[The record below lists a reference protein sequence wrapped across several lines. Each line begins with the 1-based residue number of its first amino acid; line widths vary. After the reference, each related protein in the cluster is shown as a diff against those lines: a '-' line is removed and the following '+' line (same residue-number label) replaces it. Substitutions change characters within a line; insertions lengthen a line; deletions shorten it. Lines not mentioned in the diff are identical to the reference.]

1 MKKILALLMSVSMM
15 ASLFV
20 STAVTSYAADEATVK
35 VTSVGK
41 VTVKEGPPTA
51 RKDVDYL
58 AFNVSI
64 DSDKALN
71 FEAADGWYNGTGL
84 AGVTLKFAFNSK
96 YFDLS
101 SAKIDTLALPSPQTN
116 AKDGEYVSVAFT
128 AAASALYV
136 GSVDPLYTI
145 RIKPNA
151 DNQDL
156 FDKSASDIAN
166 LACITKVFE
175 DNKVTFQGYSD
186 WTEGTAGVTDMKC
199 ALSYVYPDKDA
210 APADVKVNGITATP
224 AELKALTV
232 GDKGTIAVEV
242 APADATEKGVTFASD
257 AEGVIKVDAD
267 GNYEAKSAGTAKI
280 TITAKD
286 GSGVTATVEVSVKD
300 KEPEPEPDKVQ
311 FVKAVK
317 SDKAATGYWVFKV
330 NKGITE
336 TLKVTYANA
345 DEKLELDA
353 PAAIGG
359 ESDVTFALYLTVT
372 GDRIGKAYTAAVAHG
387 ADSATGT
394 AITLD

>member
-210 APADVKVNGITATP
+210 APADVKVTGITATP

-232 GDKGTIAVEV
+232 GDKGKIDVAV
-242 APADATEKGVTFASD
+242 APADATEKGVTFVSD
-257 AEGVIKVDAD
+257 AEDVISVDAD

-286 GSGVTATVEVSVKD
+286 GSGVTATVEVSVSAPVI
-300 KEPEPEPDKVQ
+300 PEPEKVQ

-359 ESDVTFALYLTVT
+359 ESDVTFALYLTVK

-387 ADSATGT
+387 ADSATGD
-394 AITLD
+394 AIVLD

>member
-224 AELKALTV
+224 AELKTLTV

-257 AEGVIKVDAD
+257 AEDVIKVDAD
-267 GNYEAKSAGTAKI
+267 GNYEAMGAGTAKI

-286 GSGVTATVEVSVKD
+286 GSGVTATVDVEVAPVVV
-300 KEPEPEPDKVQ
+300 PDKITFNGAAKSEGTDHTAYWKFTVSKGL
-311 FVKAVK
+311 VPGMKAL
-317 SDKAATGYWVFKV
+317 F
-330 NKGITE
+330 
-336 TLKVTYANA
+336 A
-345 DEKLELDA
+345 DQTAEKELEYDLA
-353 PAAIGG
+353 SAIGG
-359 ESDVTFALYLTVT
+359 DADVSFALYITATTERFGHTFDVKVT
-372 GDRIGKAYTAAVAHG
+372 SGELVSDTTSVTI
-387 ADSATGT
+387 D
-394 AITLD
+394 

>member
-210 APADVKVNGITATP
+210 APADVKVTGITATP

-232 GDKGTIAVEV
+232 GDKGKIDVEV

-257 AEGVIKVDAD
+257 AEDVIKVDAD

-286 GSGVTATVEVSVKD
+286 GSGVTATVEVSVSA
-300 KEPEPEPDKVQ
+300 PVIPEPDKVE

>member
-1 MKKILALLMSVSMM
+1 MKKFLSALLSVAMISS
-15 ASLFV
+15 AF
-20 STAVTSYAADEATVK
+20 VTSAFAANGNVSFSADTTEIAAGETVSITVK
-35 VTSVGK
+35 SAAKTITSDGFGIEFNNAEFELVDVVDAYGKSLAKGEAQRFRLQYVDEYDETQNQNFSVKPTGIDDANSKGIVSWGFANTTDVTYKAATIGVASFIAKENVKSGTFTLFEDSGSTDGYTGTVDTIT
-41 VTVKEGPPTA
+41 VTVK
-51 RKDVDYL
+51 
-58 AFNVSI
+58 
-64 DSDKALN
+64 
-71 FEAADGWYNGTGL
+71 
-84 AGVTLKFAFNSK
+84 
-96 YFDLS
+96 
-101 SAKIDTLALPSPQTN
+101 
-116 AKDGEYVSVAFT
+116 
-128 AAASALYV
+128 AS
-136 GSVDPLYTI
+136 
-145 RIKPNA
+145 
-151 DNQDL
+151 
-156 FDKSASDIAN
+156 
-166 LACITKVFE
+166 
-175 DNKVTFQGYSD
+175 
-186 WTEGTAGVTDMKC
+186 
-199 ALSYVYPDKDA
+199 
-210 APADVKVNGITATP
+210 DVKVNGITATP
-224 AELKALTV
+224 AELKDLKV
-232 GDKGTIAVEV
+232 GDKGKIDVAV

-257 AEGVIKVDAD
+257 AEDVISVDAD

-286 GSGVTATVEVSVKD
+286 GSGVTATVEVSVSAPVI
-300 KEPEPEPDKVQ
+300 PEPEKVQ

>member
-210 APADVKVNGITATP
+210 APADVKVTGITATP

-257 AEGVIKVDAD
+257 AEDVISVDAD

-286 GSGVTATVEVSVKD
+286 GSGVTATVEVSVSAPVI
-300 KEPEPEPDKVQ
+300 PEPEKVQ